1 MLSSLHLLSELT
13 TEDLTDCHSSTRTEK
28 NSNGDEHED
37 DTITT
42 GRPAQEHGD
51 VATVGAVVSSAA
63 MASGVASIRYDRHKP
78 KWWKQ
83 RSGRYVTKPQRRALE
98 AMESHRIAKPPHGQ
112 VLDFDSIFRALTRTH
127 DGTAEEKEEAAP
139 SQKQVWME
147 LGFGKGDNLL
157 CLAHRNPDALFIG
170 VEVHPSSIAIC
181 LQRIQQSIERNEAW
195 DEYQLYSESEDPFHS
210 ESVPCDGKRDVPA
223 EVPPNAANAL
233 QQNDEKAV
241 DESIISPSPS
251 DTPYQNVRVYGGDGI
266 VLLENGVAPSS
277 LDVILITFPDPFP
290 SDKPHRIFQVHTVST
305 MVRRLKPSGR
315 LLLATDHQ
323 GFYDWAID
331 VVNEW
336 NAIQGQMNSAPL
348 QVSHEA
354 HHPRLVPI
362 PNIDRRHWLPVVSR
376 YERKGWDEGR
386 RTLVAVWKKK

>member
-13 TEDLTDCHSSTRTEK
+13 TEDFTDCQSSKRTEK
-28 NSNGDEHED
+28 NRDGDEHED
-37 DTITT
+37 DTSTT
-42 GRPAQEHGD
+42 GRPAHEHSD
-51 VATVGAVVSSAA
+51 VATASAVVSSAA
-63 MASGVASIRYDRHKP
+63 MASDVASIRYDRHKP
-78 KWWKQ
+78 KWWKK
-83 RSGRYVTKPQRRALE
+83 RVGRYVTKPQRRALE

-112 VLDFDSIFRALTRTH
+112 VLDFDSIFRALH
-127 DGTAEEKEEAAP
+127 DSTAAEEEEEAAEASP
-139 SQKQVWME
+139 SKKQVWME

-170 VEVHPSSIAIC
+170 VEVHQSSIAIC

-195 DEYQLYSESEDPFHS
+195 DEYQSYCKSEDPFHS
-210 ESVPCDGKRDVPA
+210 ESVTCDGKRDVPA
-223 EVPPNAANAL
+223 EVPPNAATAL
-233 QQNDEKAV
+233 QQNDETAV
-241 DESIISPSPS
+241 DGSIMSPSPC
-251 DTPYQNVRVYGGDGI
+251 DAPYQNVRVYGGDGI

-305 MVRRLKPSGR
+305 MVRCLKPSGR

-336 NAIQGQMNSAPL
+336 NAIQGPPAEAL
-348 QVSHEA
+348 HEVT
-354 HHPRLVPI
+354 HRRLVPI

-376 YERKGWDEGR
+376 YERKGWNEGR
-386 RTLVAVWKKK
+386 RTLLVGWENK